1 MATNTYVALDTKV
14 LTSAVSSVTFTSIN
28 QGYTDLVLV
37 VAGTATGNAPYFQV
51 GNGSVDTGSNYS
63 TTSLYGNG
71 SSAGSARTTS
81 ATVGYLG
88 GFVVGIGTSQANIIA
103 HFQNYANTTTNKT
116 VLSRLSA
123 QQYQTEATVSLW
135 RSTAAINTIKVG
147 VNSDLWSVGS
157 TFTLYGISSAG
168 DIGTKAT
175 GGTIT
180 QDATHTYHTFTMSG
194 NFVPN
199 QSLTADMLVVAG
211 GGAGGTGAGGGGG
224 AGGVLGFASQS
235 LTAQRYTVTVGGGG
249 ARGVDGGS
257 TPTNGSDSQFGSL
270 TASIGGG
277 RGSYYTGP
285 SNTPAL
291 TGGSGGGGGYDS
303 PTGAA
308 GTSGQGF
315 AGGNGSGPSTYGCG
329 GGGGAGGVGVTT
341 STAAGGNGGPG
352 VNTYTNATWLSTG
365 LSVTGMGVSGYIAGG
380 GGGGSQNPNTT
391 QSSGGTGG
399 GGAGGTVN
407 VLSAVSGIANTGSGG
422 GGGASGIAGV
432 SSGAGGSGI
441 VIIRYA
447 N

>member
-1 MATNTYVALDTKV
+1 MATNTYVALDTQT
-14 LTSAVSSVTFTSIN
+14 LTSTAGSVTFSSIP
-28 QGYTDLVLV
+28 QTYTDLIII
-37 VAGTATGNAPYFQV
+37 AQIKGTANTYLNLRF
-51 GNGSVDTGSNYS
+51 NGDTGSNYS
-63 TTSLYGNG
+63 RTVLSGSGSTVTSERRTNQTAIATDYNETIQTNLNYITTLH
-71 SSAGSARTTS
+71 
-81 ATVGYLG
+81 
-88 GFVVGIGTSQANIIA
+88 IM
-103 HFQNYANTTTNKT
+103 NYANSTTNKT
-116 VLSRLSA
+116 VLCRPNNA
-123 QQYQTEATVSLW
+123 ATGVGATVGLW
-135 RSTAAINTIKVG
+135 RNTAAITSVDLVANN
-147 VNSDLWSVGS
+147 NSFDSGS